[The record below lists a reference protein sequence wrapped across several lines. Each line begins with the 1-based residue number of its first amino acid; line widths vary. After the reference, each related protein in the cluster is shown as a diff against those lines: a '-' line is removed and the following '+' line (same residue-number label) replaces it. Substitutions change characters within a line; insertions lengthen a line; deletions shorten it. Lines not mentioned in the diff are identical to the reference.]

1 MMEAMDRMEDIFKAM
16 EDFSEEQLRNIIIHA
31 DELIA
36 DMKKTVREGYEKEF
50 IDLMISCG
58 LDMLNARINL
68 IDFKAVAAAY
78 LEGKETVYIEDLEY
92 AMEVVL
98 RKNGYVPNYEGKK
111 MVNEFIE
118 RTFGQNIPSMVG
130 SLVI

>member
-1 MMEAMDRMEDIFKAM
+1 MENIDGLEDVFKVM
-16 EDFSEEQLRNIIIHA
+16 EDFSEEQLRNVIVHA
-31 DELIA
+31 NELIT
-36 DMKKTVREGYEKEF
+36 DMKKTIRKGYEEEF
-50 IDLMISCG
+50 IRLMINCG

-78 LEGKETVYIEDLEY
+78 LEGKEPVYIEDIEY

-98 RKNGYVPNYEGKK
+98 RKNGYVPTYEGKK
-111 MVNEFIE
+111 MINEFLE
-118 RTFGQNIPSMVG
+118 NTFGQNIPSMVG